1 MTSSS
6 PSGSVIEFGQK
17 TATSQGN
24 THAASLAKLADGIMN
39 RGWNTRY
46 FLLRGSTL
54 QYFANSRESRPR
66 EIIDLLNAEVTWL
79 GEYFGRPFCIGIEPS
94 AHRPLHIAGSTLEE
108 AKQWMRWLQEAAD
121 PTAYSGLPQALGNF
135 SPSSLRDMTSHVSD
149 FTVPPEIPLSSVEA
163 GKALE
168 KIVACIEMGK
178 RGSSLTL
185 VEVVDGARVFTSSD
199 STGNYK
205 PNHTIVYALL
215 GLLVGVSV
223 RSLFV
228 PAILFTVFAIIL
240 HRMITGFSFTRSNE
254 PSTAAGTVSVQ
265 ISTGG
270 CKNWVLDAC
279 RYPLWMPKVSSAFTT
294 PVDSVH
300 DCVHYI
306 LSEKS
311 HLTFKRFRWEL
322 DDGSVCFVSSE
333 GHAFEGW
340 FFRRLGVDETRVFFV
355 SSGFGQT
362 SASSRVKAA
371 LSGLLQLS
379 LQVGDH
385 DGAGI
390 PRPIPGG
397 WIRHFKGGLVP
408 TTHGSTDTA
417 SIARNLFR
425 SMLLGRRK
433 IAIKSLFPATGKSPL
448 KSLPWLFS
456 GLSDS
461 GVSGARALSV
471 SLVNSLAKT
480 AAALAETAFTT
491 HHPKMGETA
500 LCWIGT
506 GEKAPQIF
514 LEATE
519 TSRPSIG
526 IAASVR
532 VTITAHNWSAKGFI
546 KYKVVVDDS
555 RGYKAV
561 RVQFGE
567 SLIEIAAS
575 KAAMTVTFPD
585 LIIGPSPSNRVFWEG
600 ALRISEEAPSRTT
613 SIVLQIPESGYI
625 TGSVLDGNGRKLHGV
640 DGHWLETLYI
650 DTELMWTHGVSPAPA
665 HILFKKA
672 EDEERVDDTKTMA
685 KAVPR
690 MSSADED
697 AQLFINRLKQEI
709 VELKKFSAR
718 IDDGYLYRFSKAR
731 QFVFDETKQM
741 LLKHVAWLEENKVP
755 ELLSFEF
762 PELPDVKA
770 AFPHGYH
777 GVDKHGRPIYI
788 SRLAKTDQERL
799 FQVTNWDRFLKFWT
813 QSYEELLFKKIPAC
827 TKNGGRNPQIPGLS
841 PPSVLAPLQTLTILD
856 LKGVGLG
863 HVNMKVK
870 EFIERSNAVSSLNYP
885 EILGAMYIVNAPGVF
900 PLIWNAVKGMIDPG
914 TRSKMHVLT
923 AKQTREKL
931 LEVIDADQLPFF
943 LGGNC
948 KCDASLS
955 EADDSD
961 CGCLSSDKG
970 PWLQDQ

>member
-1 MTSSS
+1 M
-6 PSGSVIEFGQK
+6 
-17 TATSQGN
+17 
-24 THAASLAKLADGIMN
+24 
-39 RGWNTRY
+39 
-46 FLLRGSTL
+46 
-54 QYFANSRESRPR
+54 
-66 EIIDLLNAEVTWL
+66 
-79 GEYFGRPFCIGIEPS
+79 
-94 AHRPLHIAGSTLEE
+94 
-108 AKQWMRWLQEAAD
+108 
-121 PTAYSGLPQALGNF
+121 
-135 SPSSLRDMTSHVSD
+135 
-149 FTVPPEIPLSSVEA
+149 
-163 GKALE
+163 
-168 KIVACIEMGK
+168 
-178 RGSSLTL
+178 
-185 VEVVDGARVFTSSD
+185 
-199 STGNYK
+199 
-205 PNHTIVYALL
+205 
-215 GLLVGVSV
+215 
-223 RSLFV
+223 
-228 PAILFTVFAIIL
+228 IL
-240 HRMITGFSFTRSNE
+240 GFSITKKTES
-254 PSTAAGTVSVQ
+254 PTAAGTVSVH

-270 CKNWVLDAC
+270 CKNWILDAC
-279 RYPLWMPKVSSAFTT
+279 RYPLWMPKVSSAFAT
-294 PVDSVH
+294 PVDNVH

-306 LSEKS
+306 LSGDGHMS
-311 HLTFKRFRWEL
+311 YKRFRWEL
-322 DDGSVCFVSSE
+322 DDGSVCFVSSD

-340 FFRRLGVDETRVFFV
+340 FFRRLGVDETRVFYV
-355 SSGFGQT
+355 CSGFGQT

-385 DGAGI
+385 DGTGI

-408 TTHGSTDTA
+408 TIHGSADTA
-417 SIARNLFR
+417 FIARVLLR
-425 SMLLGRRK
+425 SIIMGRGK
-433 IAIKSLFPATGKSPL
+433 IAIKALFPATGKSPL
-448 KSLPWLFS
+448 KSFPWLFS

-461 GVSGARALSV
+461 GANGARALTV

-514 LEATE
+514 LEVTE

-532 VTITAHNWSAKGFI
+532 VTITAHNWSAKGYL

-555 RGYKAV
+555 RGYKAI
-561 RVQFGE
+561 RIKLSE

-575 KAAMTVTFPD
+575 KTAMQVTLPD

-600 ALRISEEAPSRTT
+600 SLRISEEAPSRTT

-625 TGSVLDGNGRKLHGV
+625 TGSVLDGNGRKLHAV

-672 EDEERVDDTKTMA
+672 DDEEKADESKTMA
-685 KAVPR
+685 KTLPR

-697 AQLFINRLKQEI
+697 AQIFIDRLKQEI
-709 VELKKFSAR
+709 TDLKKFSAR
-718 IDDGYLYRFSKAR
+718 VDDGYLYRFSKAR
-731 QFVFDETKQM
+731 QFVFDQTKQM
-741 LLKHVAWLEENKVP
+741 LLNHVAWLEENKVP
-755 ELLSFEF
+755 ELLSFDF

-799 FQVTNWDRFLKFWT
+799 FQVTSWDRFLKFWT

-827 TKNGGRNPQIPGLS
+827 TKNGGKNPQIPGL
-841 PPSVLAPLQTLTILD
+841 PAPSVLAPLQTLTILD